1 MRASGIVTAHLLLY
15 SQILVAFSE
24 TGFPAATGIR
34 LIGKKLC
41 CQDRASFIYVTDG
54 ADVKTTVKKLK
65 AKKKYYVRVRTYK
78 TVKINGKSIRI
89 YSGWSKAK
97 TVTTKK

>member
-1 MRASGIVTAHLLLY
+1 MIRKPGVIPAQVRYCTVRYWLL
-15 SQILVAFSE
+15 FSE

-54 ADVKTTVKKLK
+54 ADVKIAVTIPET
-65 AKKKYYVRVRTYK
+65 
-78 TVKINGKSIRI
+78 RI
-89 YSGWSKAK
+89 AGSS
-97 TVTTKK
+97 

>member
-1 MRASGIVTAHLLLY
+1 MAKLYNVTDKNREKHDQEARCNSCTSPLLY

-41 CQDRASFIYVTDG
+41 CQDRASFIYVIDG
-54 ADVKTTVKKLK
+54 ADVKIAVTIPET
-65 AKKKYYVRVRTYK
+65 
-78 TVKINGKSIRI
+78 RI
-89 YSGWSKAK
+89 AGSS
-97 TVTTKK
+97 

>member
-1 MRASGIVTAHLLLY
+1 MIRKPGLVASCTSPLLY

-54 ADVKTTVKKLK
+54 ADVKIAVTIPE
-65 AKKKYYVRVRTYK
+65 A
-78 TVKINGKSIRI
+78 RI
-89 YSGWSKAK
+89 AGSS
-97 TVTTKK
+97 

>member
-1 MRASGIVTAHLLLY
+1 MAKLYNVTDKNREKHDQEARCNSCISPLLY

-54 ADVKTTVKKLK
+54 A
-65 AKKKYYVRVRTYK
+65 
-78 TVKINGKSIRI
+78 GS
-89 YSGWSKAK
+89 S
-97 TVTTKK
+97 

>member
-1 MRASGIVTAHLLLY
+1 MAKLYNVTDKNREKHDQEARCNSCTSPLLY

-54 ADVKTTVKKLK
+54 ADVEIAVTIPET
-65 AKKKYYVRVRTYK
+65 
-78 TVKINGKSIRI
+78 RI
-89 YSGWSKAK
+89 AGSS
-97 TVTTKK
+97 

>member
-1 MRASGIVTAHLLLY
+1 MAKLYNVTDKNREKHDQEARCNSCTSPLLY

-41 CQDRASFIYVTDG
+41 CQDRASSVSYTHLDQICKDAKPTDNNGTISADEQPVMTSVTIID
-54 ADVKTTVKKLK
+54 
-65 AKKKYYVRVRTYK
+65 
-78 TVKINGKSIRI
+78 
-89 YSGWSKAK
+89 
-97 TVTTKK
+97 